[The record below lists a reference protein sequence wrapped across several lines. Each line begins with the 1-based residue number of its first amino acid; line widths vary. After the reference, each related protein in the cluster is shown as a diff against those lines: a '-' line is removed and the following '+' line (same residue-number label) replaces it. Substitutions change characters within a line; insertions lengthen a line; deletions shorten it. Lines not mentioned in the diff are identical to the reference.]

1 MNWRPAPKRSISIL
15 HHITA
20 IIRSGSYFFFFLKK
34 CTVSVLLWAEDFSVL
49 HVERTDQ
56 GTLAFSTKCQGI
68 VTYIKVF
75 TFGEQLGTYG
85 PFEIT

>member
-1 MNWRPAPKRSISIL
+1 
-15 HHITA
+15 
-20 IIRSGSYFFFFLKK
+20 
-34 CTVSVLLWAEDFSVL
+34 LLWAEDFSVL